1 MAMKERWSINVGG
14 KAKNWAPRNIVP
26 EKEREREKGRDER
39 AEATGEDKCGVRGR
53 VDELVSPGFPRL
65 NVRTYGW

>member
-1 MAMKERWSINVGG
+1 MEG
-14 KAKNWAPRNIVP
+14 KRRIELRVILFPKR
-26 EKEREREKGRDER
+26 KERERGRERGRDER

-65 NVRTYGW
+65 NVRTYVRTAGNEWI

>member
-1 MAMKERWSINVGG
+1 MFPKR
-14 KAKNWAPRNIVP
+14 
-26 EKEREREKGRDER
+26 KERERERERNRDER